1 MVSQG
6 RRLHLLERC
15 TDREKDTRTRRQGH
29 SQACKLPPPPH
40 GCACTP
46 LARHLSVS
54 HFLLLLPLLPAFM
67 FVPPRLGP
75 RTNSAA
81 PSRSLQITL
90 IQAWKEKERSSHVHP
105 IACIYLHWARGSGKR
120 RGSSMPPRHTNRALR
135 HTQTGCRLLDGVG
148 EGTDGCRPCC

>member
-6 RRLHLLERC
+6 RRLHLLERR
-15 TDREKDTRTRRQGH
+15 TDREGHTDTEARTQPGM
-29 SQACKLPPPPH
+29 QAPPPPH

-54 HFLLLLPLLPAFM
+54 HFSPA
-67 FVPPRLGP
+67 PPPPPSLHVCSPQIKAP

-90 IQAWKEKERSSHVHP
+90 IQAWKEKERSSHVHS
-105 IACIYLHWARGSGKR
+105 IACIYLHWARGPVER

-148 EGTDGCRPCC
+148 EGTDGSRPCC